1 MPGSYFGTASECRG
15 NALILFAVLML
26 LLQKSSSLSNVDPA
40 TKGIQILKQRKAES
54 RVNRITDLLSEES
67 ALSSANQKELSS
79 LLSCDTYDP
88 NSFTEAHRTFKD
100 NHNEIF
106 ASLGNNS
113 GLSSFCSLHFSL
125 IHLFRSKVFRTLSAN
140 NSI

>member
-1 MPGSYFGTASECRG
+1 MGRAGFRIILMSRSYVGIASKCYG
-15 NALILFAVLML
+15 NALILSAVLML

-40 TKGIQILKQRKAES
+40 IKGIQILKQRKAES
-54 RVNRITDLLSEES
+54 RVNRITDLLSEEN

-88 NSFTEAHRTFKD
+88 NSFTESHRTFKD

-106 ASLGNNS
+106 ASLGDFS
-113 GLSSFCSLHFSL
+113 VLLLFHSLCF
-125 IHLFRSKVFRTLSAN
+125 
-140 NSI
+140 

>member
-1 MPGSYFGTASECRG
+1 MPGSYFGTASESFG
-15 NALILFAVLML
+15 NALVLSVVLML

-67 ALSSANQKELSS
+67 TLSSANQKELSS

-113 GLSSFCSLHFSL
+113 GLSSFCSLHFSW